1 MTLKTELMAAGM
13 PHGEANQIGFDAV
26 QTVAGAG
33 TNQATATTLIGTFTI
48 VSTAPSGTGVLLRT
62 AGARGPQIIY
72 NGGANTLK
80 VYGNGTDTI
89 NGIAGS
95 TGVSVPTLKSAVFMA
110 AGAGTISIISA

>member
-1 MTLKTELMAAGM
+1 MSLKTELMAAGM
-13 PHGEANQIGFDAV
+13 PGLQAAQVGFDAV

-33 TNQATATTLIGTFTI
+33 TNQATATVLAGNFTI
-48 VSTAPSGTGVLLRT
+48 VSTAPSGTGVLLRS
-62 AGARGPQIIY
+62 AGGRGDQVIY

-95 TGVSVPTLKSAVFMA
+95 TGVSVLTLKSAVFKS
-110 AGAGTISIISA
+110 AGTGSISIISA